1 MTDQPQVTPV
11 FVDLTGP
18 QSIRARF
25 WPKQILN
32 IPDVAFVVGLTRE
45 GLYKQIRLGQ
55 CSLLIHK
62 SGSGLMKVRLDDL
75 IVSSVG
81 STPATSGRIK
91 TSQGLGFDQSA
102 LIRWTGMLFRLLG
115 KVKIDNEMGPF
126 LSHFSIVPSC
136 LGEGESLPL
145 VYSLP

>member
-55 CSLLIHK
+55 CSLRIQT
-62 SGSGLMKVRLDDL
+62 SGSGLMKVRIDDL
-75 IVSSVG
+75 IAWLYPEQIQAHPVFSAPSDTTTQAVKRK
-81 STPATSGRIK
+81 PGRPRK
-91 TSQGLGFDQSA
+91 TVDGGA
-102 LIRWTGMLFRLLG
+102 R
-115 KVKIDNEMGPF
+115 
-126 LSHFSIVPSC
+126 
-136 LGEGESLPL
+136 
-145 VYSLP
+145 

>member
-32 IPDVAFVVGLTRE
+32 IPDVASVVGLTRE

-75 IVSSVG
+75 IAWIYPEQIQAHPVFSAPSG
-81 STPATSGRIK
+81 TIQGATTQAVKRKPGRPRK
-91 TSQGLGFDQSA
+91 TVDGGA
-102 LIRWTGMLFRLLG
+102 R
-115 KVKIDNEMGPF
+115 
-126 LSHFSIVPSC
+126 
-136 LGEGESLPL
+136 
-145 VYSLP
+145 